1 MSPEPG
7 ELVMVAPRRAKPPRH
22 LADLDLAGRREW
34 LVELGHSAFRADQL
48 SRHNS
53 LEFSQGGLKM
63 TAKVPNEVE
72 MEIEVEITAE
82 GGELEIEISW

>member
-1 MSPEPG
+1 MSD
-7 ELVMVAPRRAKPPRH
+7 ELIEVSETLQLGREAAADRLRAI
-22 LADLDLAGRREW
+22 
-34 LVELGHSAFRADQL
+34 ADQL

-63 TAKVPNEVE
+63 TARVPNEVE

>member
-1 MSPEPG
+1 MSD
-7 ELVMVAPRRAKPPRH
+7 ELIEVSETLQLGREAAADRLRAI
-22 LADLDLAGRREW
+22 
-34 LVELGHSAFRADQL
+34 ADQL
-48 SRHNS
+48 SKHNS

>member
-1 MSPEPG
+1 MSD
-7 ELVMVAPRRAKPPRH
+7 ELIEVSETLQLGREAAANRLRAI
-22 LADLDLAGRREW
+22 
-34 LVELGHSAFRADQL
+34 ADQL

-63 TAKVPNEVE
+63 TAKVPDEVE
-72 MEIEVEITAE
+72 MEIDVEITAE

>member
-1 MSPEPG
+1 MARTCHPEAMSD
-7 ELVMVAPRRAKPPRH
+7 ELIEVSETLQLGREAAADRLRAI
-22 LADLDLAGRREW
+22 
-34 LVELGHSAFRADQL
+34 ADQL

-63 TAKVPNEVE
+63 TARVPNEVE

>member
-1 MSPEPG
+1 MSD
-7 ELVMVAPRRAKPPRH
+7 ELIEVSETVQLGREAAADRLRAI
-22 LADLDLAGRREW
+22 
-34 LVELGHSAFRADQL
+34 ADQL

-72 MEIEVEITAE
+72 MEIEIEITTE

>member
-1 MSPEPG
+1 MSD
-7 ELVMVAPRRAKPPRH
+7 ELIEVTET
-22 LADLDLAGRREW
+22 LQLRREAAADR
-34 LVELGHSAFRADQL
+34 LRAIADQL

-63 TAKVPNEVE
+63 TAKVPDQVE
-72 MEIEVEITAE
+72 MEIDVEITAE

>member
-1 MSPEPG
+1 MSD
-7 ELVMVAPRRAKPPRH
+7 ELIEVSETLQLGREAAADRLRAI
-22 LADLDLAGRREW
+22 
-34 LVELGHSAFRADQL
+34 ADQL
-48 SRHNS
+48 SKHNS

-63 TAKVPNEVE
+63 TAKVPNEVG